1 MKKYLLICLLVVT
14 CLSVRCQQLIID
26 NTSIENERIKIH
38 YTLKDTTAGNR
49 YTVRVYGSHD
59 NYLSPLESLEGAS
72 GINIGPGSHE
82 LTWNPGELGTS
93 FAGSI
98 ALEVRA
104 RIYVPFVQFEGFE
117 EYKKIKRL
125 KPYTLTWS
133 GGTERN
139 ILNFDLMKG
148 DKKVLAIPGIANT
161 GHHTLVL
168 PQSIKPG
175 DYNLRI
181 SDSKN
186 KDEVVFSDDFKVQR
200 KWPLLIKVLPVL
212 VVGGVISQLVGKS
225 DPFEIPDPISPQ

>member
-1 MKKYLLICLLVVT
+1 MKEQLLIYLLAFSALAGQ
-14 CLSVRCQQLIID
+14 SQQLSID
-26 NTSIENERIKIH
+26 NTSIENERINIH
-38 YTLKDTTAGNR
+38 YTLSDTTAGNR
-49 YTVRVYGSHD
+49 YTVRLYGSHD
-59 NYLSPLESLEGAS
+59 NYLSPLESLEGDA
-72 GINIGPGSHE
+72 GINIRPGSHKIS
-82 LTWNPGELGTS
+82 WNPSELGTS
-93 FAGSI
+93 FAGSVS
-98 ALEVRA
+98 LEVRA

-175 DYNLRI
+175 DYSLRI

-186 KDEVVFSDDFKVQR
+186 KDEVVFSDEFKVQR
-200 KWPLLIKVLPVL
+200 KWPLLIKALPVL
-212 VVGGVISQLVGKS
+212 VVGGIVSQLARKS